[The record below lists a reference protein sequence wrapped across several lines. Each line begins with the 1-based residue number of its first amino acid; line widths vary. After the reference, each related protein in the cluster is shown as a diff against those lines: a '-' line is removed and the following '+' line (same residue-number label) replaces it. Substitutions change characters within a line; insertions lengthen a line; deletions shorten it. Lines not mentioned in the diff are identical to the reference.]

1 MITSI
6 HTIRNILINV
16 SVLNHLNRIPNI
28 CVYHNG
34 AKRTLILQVESLFL
48 KVYERNYRDSTSEQY
63 THRLAIYGMGG
74 VGKTQ
79 IAIEYVAKF
88 ETEYVGIYWITA
100 SSEAELLSGF
110 QAIANETRCV
120 DTESLTLSEIARRV
134 LNWLYRSKD
143 WLLVLDNLDDITVA
157 EGYLPRIRVD
167 GGHVLITTRNP
178 NSLNIP
184 AEGMQVD
191 VHEPDEAKDLLL
203 RRSQMYNEIGSGSKV
218 EEEAKAIVKVL
229 GYLALAIEQAA
240 AYIREELKDIFKFC
254 TIYATQRSQFHYRQS
269 IGNTYYKNTIATTWL
284 MSMEAIESRNHQAGQ
299 LLRLLAFM
307 NPDGISIGF
316 LEAGRY
322 AFPNDFNTGTEA
334 AFITNLLKAL
344 GDLEQFSLIFRPK
357 PELILIHRMV
367 QSVTKDRL
375 LNNELNTHRVMMCN
389 IGLFAFP
396 EFSYEYLLKCR
407 EYQSQIVFIV
417 MEIKDMRIGEAA
429 VLLRRVGKFLIED
442 GKARD
447 GESLLAMALS
457 SEREIF
463 GDGHPE
469 TLLTMGQLARSYS
482 LLWSEQGS
490 G

>member
-1 MITSI
+1 MCAKCLIEPSAFYRKSAIISNLMDPLETQSSSTASKHSLVSYEKTSCVLTSILKVLDSVNRNGTMITSI
-6 HTIRNILINV
+6 HTIRNVLINV

-34 AKRTLILQVESLFL
+34 ATRTRILLVEKLFL
-48 KVYERNYRDSTSEQY
+48 KVSERNYATRPQNNTPIDWQFMVWVA
-63 THRLAIYGMGG
+63 L
-74 VGKTQ
+74 GKTQ
-79 IAIEYVAKF
+79 IAIEYVTKF

-120 DTESLTLSEIARRV
+120 DTESLTLSEIAQRV

-143 WLLVLDNLDDITVA
+143 WLLVLDNLDDITIA
-157 EGYLPRIRVD
+157 EGYLPRIRIG

-184 AEGMQVD
+184 AEGMQID

-203 RRSQMYNEIGSGSKV
+203 RRTQMFNEIGNGSKV

-269 IGNTYYKNTIATTWL
+269 TCNAYYKNTIATTWL
-284 MSMEAIESRNHQAGQ
+284 MSMEAVESRNHQAGQ

-307 NPDGISIGF
+307 NPDGISLGF

-322 AFPNDFNTGTEA
+322 AFPDNFKSGTET
-334 AFITNLLKAL
+334 AFIANLRKAL
-344 GDLEQFSLIFRPK
+344 EIWSNFR
-357 PELILIHRMV
+357 
-367 QSVTKDRL
+367 
-375 LNNELNTHRVMMCN
+375 
-389 IGLFAFP
+389 
-396 EFSYEYLLKCR
+396 
-407 EYQSQIVFIV
+407 
-417 MEIKDMRIGEAA
+417 
-429 VLLRRVGKFLIED
+429 
-442 GKARD
+442 
-447 GESLLAMALS
+447 
-457 SEREIF
+457 
-463 GDGHPE
+463 
-469 TLLTMGQLARSYS
+469 
-482 LLWSEQGS
+482 
-490 G
+490 